1 MIRKLKKMAPG
12 WFWTRRKIM
21 KEDYSLHPPLVVYQP
36 GGVGSSTVYDT
47 LLAAGLPNRVFH
59 VHYLSRKGIREA
71 EKFHK
76 TLPDPAIPDE
86 LRLSESLRRKMAKDS
101 RARWLIITLMR
112 DPVAR
117 VVSSFFHNA
126 WTHYQ
131 EIFDARGKVD
141 PDKALAA
148 LQGVFEGK
156 GRENLRYNWFEH
168 EFKPALGLDLCSEPL
183 DSGQGWFILEKE
195 NLRVLAL
202 RLEDLEQVF
211 HEAAGRLL
219 GLNAPLEAPF
229 VRTNLA
235 RERDYYPEYLRVR
248 ERLKL
253 SQSVLDEL
261 YSDPYV
267 RHFYAPG
274 EIARFKETWS

>member
-1 MIRKLKKMAPG
+1 MAPG
-12 WFWTRRKIM
+12 WFWTRREIM

-59 VHYLSRKGIREA
+59 LHYLSWKGIREA

-86 LRLSESLRRKMAKDS
+86 LRLSESLRRKMAKGG

-117 VVSSFFHNA
+117 LVSSFFHNA

-141 PDKALAA
+141 PDRALAA
-148 LQGVFEGK
+148 LQGVFEGQ
-156 GRENLRYNWFEH
+156 GRENLGYNWFEH
-168 EFKPALGLDLCSEPL
+168 EFKSALGLDLRSEPL
-183 DSGQGWFILEKE
+183 DSGQGWFILEKG

-219 GLNAPLEAPF
+219 GRNAPLDAPF

-235 RERDYYPEYLRVR
+235 RERDYYPEYLQVR

-253 SQSVLDEL
+253 PEKILDAL

-267 RHFYAPG
+267 RHFYALD